1 MSKSFLTYISLAA
14 LVLTSCSQSQTSN
27 TAPVETSHAYRLMP
41 TPSDQ
46 TLWSSQ
52 LSRYAGQTEFLT
64 LNPWA
69 GGGPME
75 AAPVSAA
82 AETER
87 EEQEADVFKIGK
99 PGSKEV
105 YLLNNYR
112 GLQVVSFAKG
122 ANNPEILGRVNPTG
136 NYPQKMY
143 ADLNNN
149 RLIVIE
155 NTYNNSKMTSRLVIY
170 DVSNSSSPR
179 IEKIIDIAGYSVDSR
194 IVGSVLYLATYE
206 SQSSGSMWLSDEASN
221 GKVLSFDIQS
231 KDITAI
237 SEFKMKLPI
246 ASPEMMN
253 IQVTGTGAD
262 TKYYLVA
269 IQTEMNRDWWSW
281 WSGPAAV
288 EVIDITDPK
297 GQIKPMM
304 TANVKGFISERSST
318 LIRNGYLVV
327 TSNYIINADTEEQ
340 VLRIAVEA
348 FQLPKANSEV
358 ITSQEAQYR
367 QLHIDRQVSA
377 AKDADKQKLQEQLLA
392 DSALG
397 LKGRFVQED
406 NGSLKKI
413 VADSDVT
420 VGDTTGQSAS
430 LQDVRYD
437 GNYLYA
443 FWVPA
448 DQIDPLDVFDIGNLD
463 QGVKHLG
470 RLEFDGWI
478 EKSFPISFQN
488 RKFIVGLGWVV
499 PAVDTEDTQRKMQ
512 AKIFEVKTEQISER
526 DPITG
531 NIITKDKVVATVVP
545 GAELVITMDGG
556 SMYADLNSPDRYI
569 QLIMN
574 PATPGKGQIL
584 FEAASYEAGSYRQGG
599 QIIQID
605 MNEAVLGLGS
615 TAISKGPFLEAN
627 EGWLRRMFAN
637 PELANM
643 YNAFSDSSL
652 STFET
657 ISSGQGLAQ
666 TISVLEL
673 ARNITA
679 YYVLKG
685 PQSEVGV
692 QVISNYNYNDKSIV
706 ELRTVKTNQADAES
720 NKVSGVVKIEG
731 SLQSSLVYEDN
742 KSVLVLTSETV
753 SSKQDVESSST
764 TVKYSLTKVTLN
776 ANQEM
781 QTSVQSWKETHS
793 YRWDPSAAAKT
804 QLDGNESITL
814 LKDGTVLVKT
824 EQAQILKANQTLGL
838 VAINDSTCPQASDV
852 KAVTVKEVDGQII
865 YFAQQAIQIES
876 VKDVAT
882 KNTIS
887 LATLKADTLVCSAEI
902 NIPGTPVMIT
912 GTQVVTEDLF
922 ASDAKIVE
930 EEYTNEDGSKIY
942 GLQTKNVNALSLVEL
957 QSSNKASLLDST
969 TDISTNYG
977 MEQTSRISGD
987 QNFYVVRNAA
997 NTDSWM
1003 YSSQDPELVTV
1014 SIENKRFVT
1023 TSAYLDGA
1031 KGYTS
1036 MIGLVGGSQKMAV
1049 ISSEAGVQVFAISKD
1064 QRPEAMSIRMTKE
1077 DGSISDAQSA
1087 LQIGGMG
1094 YSPMINYTEA
1104 QNSLE
1109 VASGLRGVVQIY
1121 LSK

>member
-1 MSKSFLTYISLAA
+1 MSKSLLIALSFAA
-14 LVLTSCSQSQTSN
+14 LALASCSQSQTGESP
-27 TAPVETSHAYRLMP
+27 TIETSHAFRLMP

-46 TLWSSQ
+46 TLWASQ

-64 LNPWA
+64 LNPWNN
-69 GGGPME
+69 GGMAE
-75 AAPVSAA
+75 AVPVSAEA
-82 AETER
+82 GNER

-112 GLQVVSFAKG
+112 GLQIVSFAKG
-122 ANNPEILGRVNPTG
+122 AANPEILGRVNPTG
-136 NYPQKMY
+136 NYPQRMY
-143 ADLNNN
+143 SDLNNN

-155 NTYNNSKMTSRLVIY
+155 NTYNNSKMTSRLVVY
-170 DVSNSSSPR
+170 DVSNSSAPLISS
-179 IEKIIDIAGYSVDSR
+179 IIDIAGYSVDSR

-206 SQSSGSMWLSDEASN
+206 SQTSGSIWFNDEASN
-221 GKVLSFDIQS
+221 GKVLSFDIQG
-231 KDITAI
+231 KDISAI
-237 SEFKMKLPI
+237 AEFKMKLPI

-262 TKYYLVA
+262 TTYYLVA

-297 GQIKPMM
+297 GEIKPLM

-318 LIRNGYLVV
+318 LIRNGYLIV
-327 TSNYIINADTEEQ
+327 TSNYIINAEAEEQ

-358 ITSQEAQYR
+358 ISSQEAQYR
-367 QLHIDRQVSA
+367 QLHIDRQVSV
-377 AKDADKQKLQEQLLA
+377 AKDSDKQKLQEQLLA
-392 DSALG
+392 DSVLG

-420 VGDTTGQSAS
+420 VGDTNGQSAS

-448 DQIDPLDVFDIGNLD
+448 DQVDPLDVFDIGNLD

-478 EKSFPISFQN
+478 EKSFPITFQN

-512 AKIFEVKTEQISER
+512 AKLFEVKTEKISER

-531 NIITKDKVVATVVP
+531 NIITKDKVLATVVP

-569 QLIMN
+569 QLLMD
-574 PATPGKGQIL
+574 PASPGKGQIL

-615 TAISKGPFLEAN
+615 TAVTKGPFLEAN

-657 ISSGQGLAQ
+657 INSGQGLAK
-666 TISVLEL
+666 TLSVLEL

-685 PQSEVGV
+685 AQSEVGV
-692 QVISNYNYNDKSIV
+692 QVISNYNYNDTSTV
-706 ELRTVKTNQADAES
+706 ELRTVKINQADAEV
-720 NKVSGVVKIEG
+720 NKVTGVVKIEG
-731 SLQSSLVYEDN
+731 RLQSSIMYKDS
-742 KSVLVLTSETV
+742 KSVLLLTSQNV
-753 SSKQDVESSST
+753 SSQQDAEAST
-764 TVKYSLTKVTLN
+764 STIKYALTKVTLN

-781 QTSVQSWKETHS
+781 QTSVQTWTEKQS
-793 YRWDPSAAAKT
+793 YLWNSSATAT
-804 QLDGNESITL
+804 TSLEGNESLTL
-814 LKDGTVLVKT
+814 LSDGTVLVKT
-824 EQAQILKANQTLGL
+824 EQAQILKANQTLSL
-838 VAINDSTCPQASDV
+838 VAINDSTCPKASDV
-852 KAVTVKEVDGQII
+852 KAVTVKEIDGQLM
-865 YFAQQAIQIES
+865 YFAQQTVDVES
-876 VKDVAT
+876 VKGAAT

-902 NIPGTPVMIT
+902 NIPGTPVMIN
-912 GTQVVTEDLF
+912 GSQVVTDDLF
-922 ASDAKIVE
+922 ASDTKIVE
-930 EEYTNEDGSKIY
+930 EEYTNEDGTKIY
-942 GLQTKNVNALSLVEL
+942 ALKSKNVNALTLVEL
-957 QSSNKASLLDST
+957 QTTNKASLFDST

-977 MEQTSRISGD
+977 MEQTSRIRGD
-987 QNFYVVRNAA
+987 QNFYVIRNA

-1003 YSSQDPELVTV
+1003 YSSQEPELVTV

-1031 KGYTS
+1031 KGYTQI
-1036 MIGLVGGSQKMAV
+1036 IGLVLGSQKIAV
-1049 ISSEAGVQVFAISKD
+1049 IESEAGVQVFALSKD
-1064 QRPEAMSIRMTKE
+1064 QRPEVINIRMTKE
-1077 DGSISDAQSA
+1077 DGSTSGAQSA
-1087 LQIGGMG
+1087 LEIGGLS
-1094 YSPMINYTEA
+1094 YSPMIHYTEA
-1104 QNSLE
+1104 QNSIEL
-1109 VASGLRGVVQIY
+1109 ASGLRGVVQLY

>member
-1 MSKSFLTYISLAA
+1 MSKSLLTFLSVAA
-14 LVLTSCSQSQTSN
+14 LVLTSCSQSQTSEAPPVS
-27 TAPVETSHAYRLMP
+27 TAQAFRLMP

-64 LNPWA
+64 INPWNE
-69 GGGPME
+69 GGLE
-75 AAPVSAA
+75 AAVPVSAEA
-82 AETER
+82 GNGR

-122 ANNPEILGRVNPTG
+122 AHNPEILGRVNPTG

-143 ADLNNN
+143 SDLDNN

-155 NTYNNSKMTSRLVIY
+155 NTYNNNKTTSRLVVY
-170 DVSNSSSPR
+170 DVSNSSAPLLSS
-179 IEKIIDIAGYSVDSR
+179 IIDIAGYSVDSR

-206 SQSSGSMWLSDEASN
+206 SQASGSMWFNDVASN
-221 GKVLSFDIQS
+221 GKVLSFDIKG
-231 KDITAI
+231 KDVAAI

-262 TKYYLVA
+262 TKYYMVA
-269 IQTEMNRDWWSW
+269 IQTEMDRDWWSW

-297 GQIKPMM
+297 GQIKPLM
-304 TANVKGFISERSST
+304 TANVKGFINERSST
-318 LIRNGYLVV
+318 LIRNGYLIV
-327 TSNYIINADTEEQ
+327 TSNYIINAEAEEQ

-348 FQLPKANSEV
+348 FQLPETNSEV
-358 ITSQEAQYR
+358 ISSQEAQYR

-377 AKDADKQKLQEQLLA
+377 AKDADKQKLQEQLLL
-392 DSALG
+392 DSVLG

-420 VGDTTGQSAS
+420 VGDTNGQSAS

-448 DQIDPLDVFDIGNLD
+448 NQVDPLDVFDIGNLD

-478 EKSFPISFQN
+478 EKSFPITFQN
-488 RKFIVGLGWVV
+488 RKFIVGLGWIV

-512 AKIFEVKTEQISER
+512 AKLFEVKTEKISER

-556 SMYADLNSPDRYI
+556 SQYADLNSPDRYI
-569 QLIMN
+569 QLLMN
-574 PATPGKGQIL
+574 PAIPGRGQIL

-615 TAISKGPFLEAN
+615 TAITEGPFLEAN

-643 YNAFSDSSL
+643 YNAFSDTSL
-652 STFET
+652 STFAH
-657 ISSGQGLAQ
+657 IGSGQGLAQ
-666 TISVLEL
+666 TLSVLEL

-685 PQSEVGV
+685 VQSEVGV
-692 QVISNYNYNDKSIV
+692 QVISNDSYNDSSTV
-706 ELRTVKTNQADAES
+706 ELRVVKINQADAEVS
-720 NKVSGVVKIEG
+720 KVNGVVKIEG
-731 SLQSSLVYEDN
+731 RLQNSIVYEGN
-742 KSVLVLTSETV
+742 KSILLLTSQNV
-753 SSKQDVESSST
+753 SSKTDMEIFSST
-764 TVKYSLTKVTLN
+764 TKYSLTKVTLN

-781 QTSVQSWKETHS
+781 QTSVQTWIDENQYYPSN
-793 YRWDPSAAAKT
+793 PSATARTRFEDNKS
-804 QLDGNESITL
+804 LTL
-814 LKDGTVLVKT
+814 LRDGSVLVKT
-824 EQAQILKANQTLGL
+824 GKAQILKANQTLGL
-838 VAINDSTCPQASDV
+838 VAINDSTCPKASDV
-852 KAVTVKEVDGQII
+852 TAVTVKEIDGQLV
-865 YFAQQAIQIES
+865 YFAQQAVDVES
-876 VKDVAT
+876 VKGVAT
-882 KNTIS
+882 KNTIA
-887 LATLKADTLVCSAEI
+887 LATLKADTLVCSSEI

-912 GTQVVTEDLF
+912 GTQVVTDDLSV
-922 ASDAKIVE
+922 SDAKIVE
-930 EEYTNEDGSKIY
+930 EAYTNEDGTKVY
-942 GLQTKNVNALSLVEL
+942 GLKTKNVNALTLVEL
-957 QSSNKASLLDST
+957 QATNKASLLDST

-977 MEQTSRISGD
+977 MEQTSRLSGD
-987 QNFYVVRNAA
+987 QNFYVIRD
-997 NTDSWM
+997 TESDSWM
-1003 YSSQDPELVTV
+1003 NSSQEPELVTV

-1031 KGYTS
+1031 TGYTQ
-1036 MIGLVGGSQKMAV
+1036 MIGLVLGSQKIAV
-1049 ISSEAGVQVFAISKD
+1049 IESEAGVQAFALNKD
-1064 QRPEAMSIRMTKE
+1064 QRPEVINLRMTKE
-1077 DGSISDAQSA
+1077 DGSISNAQSV
-1087 LQIGGMG
+1087 LEIGGMS

-1104 QNSLE
+1104 QNSIE
-1109 VASGLRGVVQIY
+1109 VAAGLRGVVQIY